1 MGVMATRRIPP
12 QTAVVWEQLRSYGAF
27 TVTMVIVGLVGALAL
42 LVNYRLE
49 SVSFR
54 DVVTIYDGYRALVFL
69 AMALLLSISHN
80 PDSARMAFPLRLFR
94 LPLPAETLAAL
105 VLGSR
110 LLLLCV
116 LWAFLLLFRIVLME
130 VPDRFGIELF
140 YLCLGLAWYTG
151 FQSGT
156 WFAAGRN
163 VWLWGVW
170 VVPLG
175 AVAVMIT
182 QDRSIR
188 GGYFDAPEF
197 CGILL
202 ATLGILALQAIR
214 AVRFHRCRSLDEEK
228 VGFLDVLRPQHRLR
242 RAQGAPAFGNPLD
255 AQAWF
260 LQRRYH
266 QGRKWVFAFAALGA
280 VYCKVITHV
289 EGVYLQEVALPLVL
303 IPAGCVF
310 LLALYWQVADAYL
323 GRSGGMTFQLVRPF
337 SSTDCA
343 RARLIVASRQVLW
356 DLCVAVGIPLLVM
369 WVVPPL
375 PTILNSAA
383 WPLALAGFHSQFGM
397 SALRAAGLLV
407 LAAWIL
413 RALPPD
419 AAAKAVAA
427 FFGPVILV
435 ALLAVY
441 NLLERAEEDNVWLM
455 TMCVVG
461 TLLILLFL
469 RTFWSALR
477 LGLINRWVAGL
488 AAAAALVLAGFYYLD
503 VAELLTGK
511 HVQEIAE
518 SFFTDGWHSPETAV
532 NPWLAHALFM
542 AGLGGLATLPFAAGP
557 LQWRRWRHGAGK
569 DAAGSLSPAGGEGT
583 AEFLRRFLPAPL
595 GLAGVL
601 AVLWVA
607 GAWYHVHRDDYLPR
621 VSGERRSLE
630 SLMAE
635 AARVP
640 AEENATPRYREA
652 VKTAVTLV
660 QTQFPREGGRPATE
674 DTLFNVCNLLLLDKG
689 NPRKEDLSPEN
700 LAWARSAMAGL
711 GPVLDT
717 LLEASA
723 LPKATGYW
731 SPGFE
736 GYYGPV
742 RRFEAHVEEMA
753 ATLFAA
759 EGLLACERGDAQRA
773 ARMLEGLLGLA
784 RQNPENFAWGQ
795 TRGRAGFFSRALD
808 LLERLLAGNV
818 LDAETL
824 RRLDAAWERAYTAPH
839 RSGRLFRFLYEERR
853 YDWPLFYGR
862 YGDPGF
868 AVEGSAE
875 GPRPKLGERCAGP
888 WYSLTGLAAQYRLAM
903 ASEANAWAHLTRTPD
918 DWERLD
924 VEAPSW
930 LTRGPGHQ
938 QWIMLDR
945 DSYRFEGSR
954 YRNIAAMT
962 VLARTAIALRLHQTQ
977 TGRFPESLE
986 DIMPERK
993 PTYQPNRK
1001 TTLADRLR
1009 YVPIGGG
1016 CLLEYSTSS
1025 GNVWNYSRGWR
1036 DWDYYM
1042 SSPRMILQPEPW
1054 QAARQ

>member
-27 TVTMVIVGLVGALAL
+27 TVTMVVVGLVGALAL
-42 LVNYRLE
+42 LVNYRLG

-54 DVVTIYDGYRALVFL
+54 DVLTIYDGYRVLVFV

-80 PDSARMAFPLRLFR
+80 PDNARMAFPLRLFR
-94 LPLPAETLAAL
+94 LPLPTETLAAL

-110 LLLLCV
+110 LLLLSA
-116 LWAFLLLFRIVLME
+116 LWAALLLFRIVLME
-130 VPDRFGIELF
+130 APDRFGIEGF
-140 YLCLGLAWYTG
+140 HLCLGLAWYTG

-163 VWLWGVW
+163 VWLWGAW

-175 AVAVMIT
+175 AVAVMILEN
-182 QDRSIR
+182 RSIR
-188 GGYFDAPEF
+188 GGHFDAPEF
-197 CGILL
+197 CGILV
-202 ATLGILALQAIR
+202 AVLGLLALQAIR

-228 VGFLDVLRPQHRLR
+228 VGFRDVLRPQHRLR
-242 RAQGAPAFGNPLD
+242 RAQGALVFENPLD

-260 LQRRYH
+260 LRRRYH

-280 VYCKVITHV
+280 VYCKLITHV

-343 RARLIVASRQVLW
+343 RARLLVASRQVLW
-356 DLCVAVGIPLLVM
+356 DLCVAAGLPLLVM
-369 WVVPPL
+369 WMVPPL
-375 PTILNSAA
+375 PTILYPAA

-407 LAAWIL
+407 LAAWVL

-427 FFGPVILV
+427 FFGPVIVV

-441 NLLERAEEDNVWLM
+441 SLLERAEEDNVWLI

-488 AAAAALVLAGFYYLD
+488 AAAAALALAGFYYLD
-503 VAELLTGK
+503 VAELLNGAS
-511 HVQEIAE
+511 VLD
-518 SFFTDGWHSPETAV
+518 TDDQHWRLWSSTKTAV
-532 NPWLAHALFM
+532 NPWLANALFM
-542 AGLGGLATLPFAAGP
+542 AGLAGLAALPFAAGP

-607 GAWYHVHRDDYLPR
+607 GAWYHAHRDDYLPR

-635 AARVP
+635 ASRVP

-652 VKTAVTLV
+652 VRAAVALV
-660 QTQFPREGGRPATE
+660 QTQFPREGGRSVTE

-700 LAWARSAMAGL
+700 LVWVRNAMAGL

-717 LLEASA
+717 LLAAST
-723 LPKATGYW
+723 LPKATGQW
-731 SPGFE
+731 SSPQE

-742 RRFEAHVEEMA
+742 RHFETHIEQLA

-795 TRGRAGFFSRALD
+795 TRLRASFFGMALD
-808 LLERLLAGNV
+808 LLDRLLAGNV
-818 LDAETL
+818 LDSETL
-824 RRLDAAWERAYTAPH
+824 SRLDAAWERAYTAPH
-839 RSGRLFRFLYEERR
+839 RSGRLFRFLYEDRCYE
-853 YDWPLFYGR
+853 WPRWYSH

-868 AVEGSAE
+868 VVQDPVEGY
-875 GPRPKLGERCAGP
+875 RPDLMERCAAP
-888 WYSLTGLAAQYRLAM
+888 WYSLTGLAAQQRLAV
-903 ASEANAWAHLTRTPD
+903 AGEANAWAHLTRTPE

-930 LTRGPGHQ
+930 LTLSPDHQ
-938 QWIMLDR
+938 QWIMLDM
-945 DSYRFEGSR
+945 DSFRFQGSG
-954 YRNIAAMT
+954 YQNIAART

-977 TGRFPESLE
+977 TGRFPESLKE
-986 DIMPERK
+986 VMPEKKRK
-993 PTYQPNRK
+993 DPWYRQA
-1001 TTLADRLR
+1001 TLTDRLR

-1025 GNVWNYSRGWR
+1025 GNVWDYSRGWR
-1036 DWDYYM
+1036 DWSYFTT
-1042 SSPRMILQPEPW
+1042 SPRLILQPEPW

>member
-27 TVTMVIVGLVGALAL
+27 TVTMLIVGLVGALAL

-49 SVSFR
+49 LVSFR
-54 DVVTIYDGYRALVFL
+54 DVLTIYDGYRVLVFV

-80 PDSARMAFPLRLFR
+80 PDNARMAFPLRLFR

-130 VPDRFGIELF
+130 APDRVGIELF

-188 GGYFDAPEF
+188 GGHFDAPEF
-197 CGILL
+197 CGLLL
-202 ATLGILALQAIR
+202 AALGLLALQAIR

-242 RAQGAPAFGNPLD
+242 RAQGPLAFENPLD

-260 LQRRYH
+260 LRRRYH

-280 VYCKVITHV
+280 AYCKAITHV

-343 RARLIVASRQVLW
+343 RARLLVASRQVLW
-356 DLCVAVGIPLLVM
+356 DLCVAAGIPLLVM

-375 PTILNSAA
+375 PTILYPAA

-407 LAAWIL
+407 LAAWVL

-427 FFGPVILV
+427 FFGPVIVV

-441 NLLERAEEDNVWLM
+441 SLLDWAEEENVWLM
-455 TMCVVG
+455 TMCVAG

-469 RTFWSALR
+469 HTFRSALR
-477 LGLINRWVAGL
+477 LGLIPRWVAGL
-488 AAAAALVLAGFYYLD
+488 AAAAALALAGFYYLD
-503 VAELLTGK
+503 AAELLAGK
-511 HVQEIAE
+511 PFLEAVDQLRD
-518 SFFTDGWHSPETAV
+518 FLV

-542 AGLGGLATLPFAAGP
+542 AGLAGLAALPFAAGP

-569 DAAGSLSPAGGEGT
+569 DAAGSLSPAGGEGS

-607 GAWYHVHRDDYLPR
+607 GAWYHAHRDDYLPR

-630 SLMAE
+630 SLIAE
-635 AARVP
+635 ASRVP

-652 VKTAVTLV
+652 VRNAVALV
-660 QTQFPREGGRPATE
+660 QTQSPREGSRSVTE
-674 DTLFNVCNLLLLDKG
+674 DTLFRACDLLRRDKG
-689 NPRKEDLSPEN
+689 DSRQEAATPEE
-700 LAWARSAMAGL
+700 LAWARNAMAGL

-731 SPGFE
+731 SSPQE
-736 GYYGPV
+736 GYYGQV
-742 RRFEAHVEEMA
+742 RRFETHVEEMA
-753 ATLFAA
+753 ATLFAT

-795 TRGRAGFFSRALD
+795 TRLRAGFFRRALD
-808 LLERLLAGNV
+808 LLDRLLAGNV

-824 RRLDAAWERAYTAPH
+824 RRLDAAWEKAYTAPH

-853 YDWPLFYGR
+853 YDWPVFYGR
-862 YGDPGF
+862 HGDPGF
-868 AVEGSAE
+868 AVDGSAE
-875 GPRPKLGERCAGP
+875 GPRPGLMERCVVP
-888 WYSLTGLAAQYRLAM
+888 WYSLTGLAAQQRLAM
-903 ASEANAWAHLTRTPD
+903 ASEANAWAHLTRTPA

-930 LTRGPGHQ
+930 LTRAPDHQ

-945 DSYRFEGSR
+945 DSYRFEGSG

-962 VLARTAIALRLHQTQ
+962 VLARTAIALRLHQTE
-977 TGRFPESLE
+977 TGRFPESLKE
-986 DIMPERK
+986 IMPEKKREDPWYRK
-993 PTYQPNRK
+993 A
-1001 TTLADRLR
+1001 TLAERLR
-1009 YVPIGGG
+1009 YVPVGGG

-1025 GNVWNYSRGWR
+1025 GNVYDYSLGWR
-1036 DWDYYM
+1036 DWNYYTT
-1042 SSPRMILQPEPW
+1042 SPRMILQPEPW